1 MPRKR
6 VSMKKIREVLRL
18 KWDLGLSERDIALSC
33 NISKGTVN
41 NYLSRAKQADLSWP
55 LPKDLDDDALEKKLF
70 KRIKRSKDQKPEID
84 WADVHK
90 EKQRKGVTLLL
101 LWHEYKAQNPEGYE
115 YSSFTVHYRRWKQ
128 SQNLSMRQE
137 HKAGEKC
144 FVDYAGMTLDI
155 TDPTTGEL
163 KEAQVFVAVLGASN
177 YSYVEATWSQQT
189 LDWLASHQRSLEFFG
204 GVPEIIVPDNLKT
217 GITKAS
223 YYEPELNPAY
233 AEFAAHYGLAVIPA
247 RVRKPKDK
255 AKVEVG
261 VQIVERQLL
270 APLRKHKFFSLAEAN
285 EKLWQYLKT
294 LNEKPF
300 QKQLGS
306 RQQLFEDLDK
316 PALRPLPSQSYDLA
330 SWKKARV
337 NIDYHIEI
345 EGHYYS
351 VPYHYA
357 REQVDVRLGQ
367 NSIEIFSKHQRIAS
381 HRRISAVLKQRR
393 RHSTIKEHMPKA
405 HQRHSDWSP
414 QRLINWAQKTGA
426 STAQVVEHILNAQP
440 HPEMGY
446 RSCLG
451 IMRLGKSYSP
461 ERLEAACKR
470 ACHLQSYSYKSIQS
484 ILKHNLDQKALPQ
497 QETKSEQNSDK
508 QSHQNL
514 RGAEY
519 YRKDL
524 N

>member
-1 MPRKR
+1 MPRNR

-33 NISKGTVN
+33 NISKGTVS
-41 NYLSRAKQADLSWP
+41 NYLSRAKKAKLGWP
-55 LPKDLDDDALEKKLF
+55 LPIDLDDDALEQKLF
-70 KRIKRSKDQKPEID
+70 NRSKRAFGKNPKID

-128 SQNLSMRQE
+128 SQELSMRQD
-137 HKAGEKC
+137 HKAGEKL
-144 FVDYAGMTLDI
+144 FVDYAGMTIDI
-155 TDPTTGEL
+155 TDPATGEI
-163 KEAQVFVAVLGASN
+163 KEAQLFVAVLGASN
-177 YSYVEATWSQQT
+177 YMYVEASWSQQSQ
-189 LDWLASHQRSLEFFG
+189 DWLGSHVRALEFFG
-204 GVPEIIVPDNLKT
+204 GVPEIIVPDNLRS
-217 GITKAS
+217 GVSKAN

-233 AEFAAHYGLAVIPA
+233 AEFASHYAVAVIPT

-255 AKVEVG
+255 AKVEVA
-261 VQIVERQLL
+261 VQIVERQIL
-270 APLRKHKFFSLAEAN
+270 APLRKHSFFSLSQAN
-285 EKLWQYLKT
+285 EMLKQKLEL
-294 LNEKPF
+294 LNAKPF

-306 RQQLFEDLDK
+306 RKQLFEELDQ
-316 PALRPLPSQSYDLA
+316 PAMRPLPAESYDLA

-337 NIDYHIEI
+337 NIDYHIEV

-367 NSIEIFSKHQRIAS
+367 HSIEVFSKHKRIAS
-381 HRRISAVLKQRR
+381 HPRVSRVLSTRR

-414 QRLINWAQKTGA
+414 QRLINWAQKTG
-426 STAQVVEHILNAQP
+426 SHTAQVVEHILSAQP

-451 IMRLGKSYSP
+451 IMRLGKSYSS
-461 ERLEAACKR
+461 ERLEAACRR
-470 ACHLQSYSYKSIQS
+470 ACHLRSYSYKSIKS
-484 ILKHNLDQKALPQ
+484 ILKHNLDQKPLG
-497 QETKSEQNSDK
+497 QEDNEEQSTSK
-508 QSHQNL
+508 QKHQNL